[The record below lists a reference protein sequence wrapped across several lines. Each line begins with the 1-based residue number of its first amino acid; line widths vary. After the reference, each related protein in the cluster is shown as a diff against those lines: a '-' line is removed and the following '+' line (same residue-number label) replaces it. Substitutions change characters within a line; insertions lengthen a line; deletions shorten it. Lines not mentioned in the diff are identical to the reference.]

1 MFQREIYKDLLN
13 HLGNKQVT
21 VITGMRRVG
30 KSTAVKYLLEHVGHK
45 NHIYLDC
52 ERVEIRVLLN
62 QPGYE
67 GIREALELQGL
78 DFNRPCLIAIDEI
91 QLVSGLPSL

>member
-1 MFQREIYKDLLN
+1 MHFRYIYIDLLA
-13 HLGNKQVT
+13 HLEKKQVT

-52 ERVEIRVLLN
+52 ERIEIRFLLN
-62 QPGYE
+62 QPDYE
-67 GIREALELQGL
+67 GIRDGLEFRGL
-78 DFNRPCLIAIDEI
+78 DFSKPCLIAIDEI
-91 QLVSGLPSL
+91 QLVSELPSV